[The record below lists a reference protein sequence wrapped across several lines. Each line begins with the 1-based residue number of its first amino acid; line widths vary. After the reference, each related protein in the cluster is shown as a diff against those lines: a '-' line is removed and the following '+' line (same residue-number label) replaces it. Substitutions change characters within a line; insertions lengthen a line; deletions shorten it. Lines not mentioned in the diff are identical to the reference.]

1 MYNVTVD
8 GQLGPTDSQTD
19 AVHDAVTQIHTLMPC
34 ISLLWPDAIHKLE
47 GARGALRRCR
57 NGRPLSSCRE
67 DLEKVPEK
75 SPRIVNLCIRNN
87 MPTRMLAPLS
97 LLATASGLLI
107 PTPVAQPPAIVQQM
121 AARASSLD
129 TASLLAETAIFG
141 ETEATSIIEG
151 SKLVMPA
158 LEKTLKDAAP
168 MLGGQSEWTC
178 QMEVPNGRAEM
189 TCRTA
194 APPAVE
200 APAPVEAAPA
210 MEMAPAPEMA
220 PPAAVAP
227 APEAFT
233 PPPVAVPPPA
243 VVPPPAFEEP
253 ERAMVRAPEPYVPA
267 PAPVSPADSIPWA
280 AFAIPFVVFPA
291 AVIGFSEG
299 SKPPAPGSKSDEP
312 GLDGK
317 SADQIFNAGEQP
329 LPIERR
335 VCNATPRLPSFAPT
349 LQRADHCVLCLP
361 MLPHSSVQPRREPD
375 RLDLWPSV
383 PALLQHAAPARTD
396 ARPGGGRLRRGAEE
410 GSR

>member
-1 MYNVTVD
+1 MV
-8 GQLGPTDSQTD
+8 GSLAAELG
-19 AVHDAVTQIHTLMPC
+19 
-34 ISLLWPDAIHKLE
+34 E
-47 GARGALRRCR
+47 GAAGVVGDDATAEKAV
-57 NGRPLSSCRE
+57 GIAAAVQ
-67 DLEKVPEK
+67 EKVMAMVPE
-75 SPRIVNLCIRNN
+75 I
-87 MPTRMLAPLS
+87 
-97 LLATASGLLI
+97 ATPEEI
-107 PTPVAQPPAIVQQM
+107 
-121 AARASSLD
+121 
-129 TASLLAETAIFG
+129 
-141 ETEATSIIEG
+141 
-151 SKLVMPA
+151 
-158 LEKTLKDAAP
+158 
-168 MLGGQSEWTC
+168 
-178 QMEVPNGRAEM
+178 
-189 TCRTA
+189 
-194 APPAVE
+194 APPAFE
-200 APAPVEAAPA
+200 APPIDV
-210 MEMAPAPEMA
+210 
-220 PPAAVAP
+220 P

-335 VCNATPRLPSFAPT
+335 ACNATPRLPSFAPT